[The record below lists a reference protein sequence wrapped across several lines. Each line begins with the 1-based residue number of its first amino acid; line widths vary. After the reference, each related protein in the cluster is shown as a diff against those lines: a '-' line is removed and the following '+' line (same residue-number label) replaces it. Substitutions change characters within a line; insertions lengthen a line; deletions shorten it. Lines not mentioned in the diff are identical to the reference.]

1 MQLHHSIFGHS
12 LKLFALIGHS
22 PWLPKTPQASHQ
34 SFSFEHLG
42 ERVTYKKY
50 RRPHSLHQ
58 PTSLPLCR
66 GQWFSS
72 LFTLLNVCASSSTLS
87 AIISSFS
94 ARSRVTFGT
103 KATTS
108 HNLRAPSSDQKLL
121 HLLSKHYSRCLLD
134 QDLAASA
141 RPTTIHSRL
150 DLEDLDQ
157 VRILVGH
164 LVTFP
169 YTLKYVSPR
178 RLSTGLEDSDNWH
191 ESITYTNLLFRT
203 GFGATNNTG
212 GFGSTNTPGGGLF
225 GSGGSTGF
233 GSSGGTSNKF
243 LLWIFFL
250 DASGRV
256 IP

>member
-66 GQWFSS
+66 GQWFSP

-94 ARSRVTFGT
+94 ARSRVTFGQRQRLLIICELLA
-103 KATTS
+103 ATRS
-108 HNLRAPSSDQKLL
+108 CFISCRNIIRDVFWIRIWRLR
-121 HLLSKHYSRCLLD
+121 LD
-134 QDLAASA
+134 QQQSTADW
-141 RPTTIHSRL
+141 IW
-150 DLEDLDQ
+150 
-157 VRILVGH
+157 RIWI
-164 LVTFP
+164 
-169 YTLKYVSPR
+169 KY
-178 RLSTGLEDSDNWH
+178 EYW
-191 ESITYTNLLFRT
+191 
-203 GFGATNNTG
+203 
-212 GFGSTNTPGGGLF
+212 
-225 GSGGSTGF
+225 
-233 GSSGGTSNKF
+233 
-243 LLWIFFL
+243 
-250 DASGRV
+250 
-256 IP
+256 